1 MRTAWTR
8 PGCCR
13 AWLTRTRWF
22 GWRRSTAR
30 WSAADRV
37 LAASPPPGRTTHA
50 MILNLSEADIAKV
63 LRYDDLIPELDDAA
77 MHSTLILD
85 SREAVLK
92 ESGDVILSKAPI
104 FAEAGEIFAGRK
116 SPLRS
121 ATTVFKSV
129 RNGALANA
137 R

>member
-1 MRTAWTR
+1 MESN
-8 PGCCR
+8 P
-13 AWLTRTRWF
+13 
-22 GWRRSTAR
+22 RRSGK
-30 WSAADRV
+30 V

-63 LRYDDLIPELDDAA
+63 LRYDDLIPELDDAV

-85 SREAVLK
+85 PREAVLK
-92 ESGDVILSKAPI
+92 ESGDVISSKAPI

>member
-1 MRTAWTR
+1 
-8 PGCCR
+8 
-13 AWLTRTRWF
+13 
-22 GWRRSTAR
+22 
-30 WSAADRV
+30 
-37 LAASPPPGRTTHA
+37 

-77 MHSTLILD
+77 MHSTLIVE
-85 SREAVLK
+85 SREAVLEK
-92 ESGDVILSKAPI
+92 SGDVILSKAPI

-121 ATTVFKSV
+121 ATTVFKSL